1 MSKSSRQTAFEI
13 LLKIQQDNAYS
24 NITVDSLL
32 SGSALDARDKSFVSA
47 LVYGVIERMITIDYQ
62 LNSYLTQPLKKLKP
76 QVLVILRLGVYQ
88 LLFMDKV
95 PESAAVNESVKLTKS
110 NKCAFASSLVNAVLR
125 KCAKNGLVLPD
136 EKSPEFLSVKYS
148 CPLWLINKWKNEY
161 GKEDT
166 LLLLQ
171 SFCGKA
177 ESVIRVNT
185 IRTTSEKLI
194 KVLSDEGVEA
204 VEGNIKDSL
213 IISLSGNSVS
223 HLKSFQEGLFLVQDT
238 ASQIC
243 VKALGAKENET
254 VFDLCSAPGG
264 KSFTT
269 AQHMNNKGKILSF
282 DLYEHRVKLIND
294 GAKRLGI
301 DIIEAKTGDAAVF
314 VEMIGCADRVLC
326 DVPCSGFG
334 IIRRKPEIKYK
345 DERSFDELP
354 DIQYKIFA
362 NASRY
367 VKSGGRIIY
376 STCTLNK
383 KENEDVCE
391 RFLREHKEFRVVS
404 VLEEFGESSFVTLM
418 PHKNNSDGFFIAS
431 FEKE

>member
-1 MSKSSRQTAFEI
+1 MDKNDEI
-13 LLKIQQDNAYS
+13 LEKVYR
-24 NITVDSLL
+24 LL
-32 SGSALDARDKSFVSA
+32 SA
-47 LVYGVIERMITIDYQ
+47 Y
-62 LNSYLTQPLKKLKP
+62 
-76 QVLVILRLGVYQ
+76 
-88 LLFMDKV
+88 
-95 PESAAVNESVKLTKS
+95 
-110 NKCAFASSLVNAVLR
+110 
-125 KCAKNGLVLPD
+125 KNGL
-136 EKSPEFLSVKYS
+136 F
-148 CPLWLINKWKNEY
+148 
-161 GKEDT
+161 
-166 LLLLQ
+166 
-171 SFCGKA
+171 
-177 ESVIRVNT
+177 
-185 IRTTSEKLI
+185 
-194 KVLSDEGVEA
+194 
-204 VEGNIKDSL
+204 
-213 IISLSGNSVS
+213 
-223 HLKSFQEGLFLVQDT
+223 HVQDT

-314 VEMIGCADRVLC
+314 DEMLGCADRVLC

-391 RFLREHKEFRVVS
+391 RFLREHKEFRAVS